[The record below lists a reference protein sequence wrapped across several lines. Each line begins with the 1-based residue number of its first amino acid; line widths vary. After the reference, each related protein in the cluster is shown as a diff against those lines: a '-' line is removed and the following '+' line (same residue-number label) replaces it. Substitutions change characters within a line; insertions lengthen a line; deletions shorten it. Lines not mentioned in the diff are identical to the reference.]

1 MGNPRCADGDRL
13 PCYLLLDVHEIV
25 MRCEGKLD
33 EIRADLVEAG
43 VKLTYLRDT
52 YHCDADGTENS
63 GGDI

>member
-25 MRCEGKLD
+25 MRCEKTLE
-33 EIRADLVEAG
+33 EIRMDLVEAG

-52 YHCDADGTENS
+52 FQCDNNAEVKSD
-63 GGDI
+63 